1 MQDQDL
7 ARRLVGCLDLTD
19 LNDNCTQGDI
29 TALIARAQT
38 QVGPVAAICIW
49 PRFVAYA
56 RGLAG
61 DSIRICLLYTSPSP
75 RD

>member
-29 TALIARAQT
+29 TALILSL
-38 QVGPVAAICIW
+38 IHI
-49 PRFVAYA
+49 
-56 RGLAG
+56 
-61 DSIRICLLYTSPSP
+61 
-75 RD
+75 